1 MKGEMLMN
9 ASEITATMQDQDAA
23 PSCLAMQTV
32 SLEPIITHLVDA
44 EMLDLTLEAKASYL
58 GETVCVQTAAWAAK
72 LERRILQQLA
82 QRPSNLRA
90 TKYRK
95 ENHRPKKRKTAHKT
109 NLTNKQGLRVTLKAV
124 VKAKRAIIVEI
135 LEVGLI
141 FAEHAL

>member
-1 MKGEMLMN
+1 
-9 ASEITATMQDQDAA
+9 
-23 PSCLAMQTV
+23 MQTV
-32 SLEPIITHLVDA
+32 PSEPIIIRRVDA
-44 EMLDLTLEAKASYL
+44 EMLDLILAAKASYL

-95 ENHRPKKRKTAHKT
+95 ENHHPKKRKTAHKT

-124 VKAKRAIIVEI
+124 VKAKRAIIIEI
-135 LEVGLI
+135 LETGLI
-141 FAEHAL
+141 FAGLA